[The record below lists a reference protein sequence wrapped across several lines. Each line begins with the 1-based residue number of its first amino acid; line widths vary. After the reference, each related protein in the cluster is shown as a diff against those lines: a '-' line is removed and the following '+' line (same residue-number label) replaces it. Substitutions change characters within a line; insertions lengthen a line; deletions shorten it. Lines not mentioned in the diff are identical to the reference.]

1 MNDLYDQWKK
11 EEQVPFVG
19 WDFSYLKGRGLDEK
33 PSWDYKKIARK
44 LLDNSTSVLDMGTG
58 GGEVFAS
65 LTPFPKQAIA
75 TEGYKPNVEVAR
87 KRLEPLG
94 VQVVE
99 VDESGKLPFT
109 DDEFDLV
116 LNRHSAF
123 DEKEVFRILK
133 TGGIFLTQQVSGD
146 NLKDLLSEFETTSK
160 FENSWTLEI
169 AVKRVK
175 RVGFTVTQTKKWQ
188 GKLEFNDVGA
198 LAYYLKAIP
207 WCVPGFSVDTHKKYL
222 EKLQNRL
229 EKEKTLSFTQIRF
242 LIQAKKL

>member
-1 MNDLYDQWKK
+1 MNDLYNQWKK

-33 PSWDYKKIARK
+33 PSWDYKKIAK
-44 LLDNSTSVLDMGTG
+44 ELLDKTTSVLDMGTG
-58 GGEVFAS
+58 GGEVLSS
-65 LTPFPKQAIA
+65 LAPFPKHAVA

-94 VQVVE
+94 VEVVE

-123 DEKEVFRILK
+123 DENEVFRILK
-133 TGGIFLTQQVSGD
+133 PKGIFLTQQVSGE
-146 NLKDLLSEFETTSK
+146 NLKDLLREFEIISK
-160 FENSWTLEI
+160 FEDKWTLKI
-169 AVKRVK
+169 AVERLKK
-175 RVGFTVTQTKKWQ
+175 VGFAVTQTKKWQ
-188 GKLEFNDVGA
+188 GKLEFNDIGA
-198 LAYYLKAIP
+198 LVYYLKAIP

-222 EKLQNRL
+222 EKLQKRL
-229 EKEKTLSFTQIRF
+229 EKEKILSFTQVRF